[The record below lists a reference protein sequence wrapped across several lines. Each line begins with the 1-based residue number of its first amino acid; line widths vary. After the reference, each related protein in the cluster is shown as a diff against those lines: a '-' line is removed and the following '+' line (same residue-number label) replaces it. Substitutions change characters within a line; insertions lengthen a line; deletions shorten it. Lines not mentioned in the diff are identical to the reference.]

1 MTLKEILSK
10 NGISDEK
17 CNLFQKYY
25 EMLVDWNERMNLT
38 AITDE
43 EGVATKHF
51 LDSLNANVDDVIES
65 GSSVI
70 DVGTG
75 AGFPGIPLKIND
87 SSIKLTLLDSLAK
100 RVNFLNE
107 VTNTLGLDNV
117 RAIHARAED
126 MGIDKNY
133 REQFDVCV
141 SRAVANLAT
150 LAELCLPFVKCG
162 GYFVSLKGPKAE
174 QEIEEAKN
182 AIKLLGGKF
191 IRIERYAVSDT
202 DLDHNI
208 VIIKKLSHTPT
219 KYPRKAPK
227 PSKEPLI

>member
-17 CNLFQKYY
+17 CNLFQTYY

-51 LDSLNANVDDVIES
+51 LDSLNANVDDVIKS
-65 GSSVI
+65 ASSVI

-75 AGFPGIPLKIND
+75 AGFPGIPLKIMD
-87 SSIKLTLLDSLAK
+87 PTIKLTLLDSLAK

-107 VTNTLGLDNV
+107 VTSELGLENV
-117 RAIHARAED
+117 SAIHARAED
-126 MGIDKNY
+126 MGTDKKY
-133 REQFDVCV
+133 REQYDVCV

-150 LAELCLPFVKCG
+150 LTELCLPFVKCG

-174 QEIEEAKN
+174 QEVEEAKN

-227 PSKEPLI
+227 PSKEPLV

>member
-17 CNLFQKYY
+17 CNLFQTYY
-25 EMLVDWNERMNLT
+25 EMLVDWNERMKLT

-51 LDSLNANVDDVIES
+51 LDSLNANVDDVIKS
-65 GSSVI
+65 ASSVI

-75 AGFPGIPLKIND
+75 AGFPGIPLKIMD
-87 SSIKLTLLDSLAK
+87 PTIKLTLLDSLAK

-107 VTNTLGLDNV
+107 VTSELGLENV
-117 RAIHARAED
+117 SAIHARAED
-126 MGIDKNY
+126 MGTDKKY
-133 REQFDVCV
+133 REQYDVCV

-150 LAELCLPFVKCG
+150 LTELCLPFVKCG

-174 QEIEEAKN
+174 QEVEEAKN

-227 PSKEPLI
+227 PSKEPLV